1 MTRDVLQVARQLSQ
15 LTVADGQQQQRQRQ
29 SPRASTAAAVG
40 SGPAGGGRGV
50 GPGQRVPRPPPS
62 AFVRRLSAPGP
73 TGPAAAAGVEPGS
86 RKPWS
91 YTPSFGVGNG
101 GTGRV
106 SSSISSRPM

>member
-50 GPGQRVPRPPPS
+50 GPGQRVPRPPPDRWDR
-62 AFVRRLSAPGP
+62 A
-73 TGPAAAAGVEPGS
+73 PGS
-86 RKPWS
+86 RGLTRRRSGSATAARAESPR
-91 YTPSFGVGNG
+91 PSARGQCKSTSVVL
-101 GTGRV
+101 R
-106 SSSISSRPM
+106 